1 VVVGLVNDYFK
12 GQAIGFQISVINHS
26 PAAFNLV
33 TLALEEDTDP
43 MDISHEESACLHH

>member
-1 VVVGLVNDYFK
+1 VVVGLVNNYFK
-12 GQAIGFQISVINHS
+12 GQAMGFQISVINDK

-43 MDISHEESACLHH
+43 MDISPEESACLHD